1 MLFKKKAK
9 KVGILGALKK
19 RILNKLLKNK
29 HSKQSITLAHNNIY
43 VVPSQLGFYFI
54 IVAILN
60 FVMGINYQ
68 NNLILVMAYLM
79 FVVMIIAVLLGYT
92 NAKGLKVE
100 YIKSFAS
107 FSPNKGSVKFILK
120 APTLTQ
126 SVSLSYSSDSEY
138 AKHLAQVTPRDSALI
153 INLPYNARGK
163 YILERFKI
171 HSNYPF
177 GLVSVWSYIQ
187 PNDSVYVYPAPEH
200 VLNDTYNSTFE
211 HTTQTGSIKEPGS
224 EQFDELITHLPEMG
238 LQRISWK
245 HYAKSQQLLVKEFI
259 DYKKSDIVFDFNL
272 LTGNT
277 EQRLSQLSFLV
288 CNACE
293 NNTPFT
299 LILPSA
305 SYKATND
312 THDKSQCLALLSEYG
327 GETNG

>member
-1 MLFKKKAK
+1 
-9 KVGILGALKK
+9 
-19 RILNKLLKNK
+19 
-29 HSKQSITLAHNNIY
+29 
-43 VVPSQLGFYFI
+43 
-54 IVAILN
+54 
-60 FVMGINYQ
+60 MGINYQ

-92 NAKGLKVE
+92 NAKGLKVQ

-126 SVSLSYSSDSEY
+126 SVSLGYSSDSEY
-138 AKHLAQVTPRDSALI
+138 AKHLTQVTPKDSALI

-163 YILERFKI
+163 YTLERFKI

-224 EQFDELITHLPEMG
+224 EEFDELITHLPEMG

-277 EQRLSQLSFLV
+277 EQRLSQLCFLV

-327 GETNG
+327 GANNG